1 MRGIKEKEFDTIR
14 AKENVRSFLDNLFR
28 VTKET
33 KKIGPEKG
41 YIGEWWTMEQLEVN
55 RDRVRGRD
63 KGMI

>member
-14 AKENVRSFLDNLFR
+14 AEKDVRSFLDNLFR

-41 YIGEWWTMEQLEVN
+41 YIGEWGTTEQLEIN
-55 RDRVRGRD
+55 RGRVR
-63 KGMI
+63 